1 MTTYARCVAFVGR
14 SDNLTIGACTLGKEY
29 PLFEPP
35 LDGCDFTIIGAY
47 TLGKEYP
54 LFEPPLDGCDFTIID
69 DSGWV
74 MPCWWNTDPDCIWE
88 RIER

>member
-14 SDNLTIGACTLGKEY
+14 SDNLTIGAC
-29 PLFEPP
+29 
-35 LDGCDFTIIGAY
+35 